1 MALKIRR
8 GTNAERLTITPAAG
22 ELIFTTDTKSLYI
35 GDGST
40 VGGKFLSSGSSIIND
55 INLNGHDIVGT
66 GNIDISG
73 NIHASGTIT
82 ADGDITLGNAS
93 TDNVVFQADIN
104 SDIIP
109 NTNNTYDLGTT
120 SKRWQNLWANTV
132 NATNVVSN
140 LQGNVH
146 GDLNGSVFADDSTL
160 IVDGT
165 SGKIYGTFYGNLTGD
180 VSGNL
185 TGSSNG
191 THTGP
196 VIGNVTGNVSGN
208 LTGLLKST
216 GGQTVMTTGTDG
228 TDAAFGGQTRGDHY
242 GSVFPN
248 NSGLGGAPLIDG
260 NDVSIN
266 LRNTIVDDV
275 IPKVDGVTN
284 LGSIAYQKFKRVYLS
299 DRINLGVEKDIGVVR
314 QYGLDIKI
322 DENSNHIVVKN
333 GVWNALPITTT
344 LSGNIPAGSRTTF
357 TVDDPTNILPGAVF
371 SLPGVS
377 ERTVLSVVGNVIT
390 ATETF
395 AISAGHGL
403 NGDEVTFYNP
413 GQPTLTVSSV
423 VPTTSVGY
431 PGSVPGMVTLDNTYF
446 YICSGFYDGSTS
458 IWSRISIQSST
469 F

>member
-208 LTGLLKST
+208 L
-216 GGQTVMTTGTDG
+216 Q
-228 TDAAFGGQTRGDHY
+228 A
-242 GSVFPN
+242 
-248 NSGLGGAPLIDG
+248 
-260 NDVSIN
+260 
-266 LRNTIVDDV
+266 
-275 IPKVDGVTN
+275 
-284 LGSIAYQKFKRVYLS
+284 
-299 DRINLGVEKDIGVVR
+299 
-314 QYGLDIKI
+314 
-322 DENSNHIVVKN
+322 VK
-333 GVWNALPITTT
+333 L
-344 LSGNIPAGSRTTF
+344 
-357 TVDDPTNILPGAVF
+357 
-371 SLPGVS
+371 
-377 ERTVLSVVGNVIT
+377 
-390 ATETF
+390 
-395 AISAGHGL
+395 
-403 NGDEVTFYNP
+403 
-413 GQPTLTVSSV
+413 
-423 VPTTSVGY
+423 
-431 PGSVPGMVTLDNTYF
+431 
-446 YICSGFYDGSTS
+446 
-458 IWSRISIQSST
+458 
-469 F
+469 